1 MNVFDFFFVRIK
13 RIDIVDADMEDIL
26 VSTVHEITPTMNAPP
41 KMFVGAAILRVHTLQ
56 YAGHMNARLTAP
68 HTDCGIEDF
77 SREIEFGVDG
87 MNAKEALK
95 VYFARAM
102 VT

>member
-13 RIDIVDADMEDIL
+13 RIDIVDADMEDI
-26 VSTVHEITPTMNAPP
+26 VSTVHEITPTMKAPP

-87 MNAKEALK
+87 MNATEASK
-95 VYFARAM
+95 VYFAQAM

>member
-1 MNVFDFFFVRIK
+1 MNVFDFFFIVVRIK

-26 VSTVHEITPTMNAPP
+26 VSTVHKTMDAPP

-95 VYFARAM
+95 VYFAREM
-102 VT
+102 VI